1 MKMSKESWF
10 KYNKRMA
17 IKAAKELLYPKEV
30 IEKLEKATTE
40 GQIQS
45 ILKSARDNL

>member
-1 MKMSKESWF
+1 MKMSKESRF

-17 IKAAKELLYPKEV
+17 IKAAKELLYPKEF
-30 IEKLEKATTE
+30 IKKLEKATTD
-40 GQIQS
+40 GQLQT